1 MGYYSAIKRKTFE
14 SILMKWM
21 NLESII
27 QSKVSQKEK
36 DKYHVIYM
44 GSRKMVL
51 RNLFT
56 GQR

>member
-36 DKYHVIYM
+36 DKYRIIYM
-44 GSRKMVL
+44 ESRKMIL